1 MTPNNNFERPPLL
14 KNKKAV
20 VVEISPQDKIPVP
33 ATVIARTILPSMDY
47 DVVADAAGSPLSTNA
62 IATTAGG
69 GDDGEGKNRT
79 KSSRGSNK
87 KSKKNRNKQNHHHL
101 SSNESLSNTMNTG
114 VPAVAAAT
122 TGAGE
127 FATNA
132 ADGASALA
140 LLGQYSYASP
150 TSHEGSSYD
159 GYHHHQHHYN
169 AHVSGSE
176 MMMTTGGE
184 GGYYH
189 PPHHDHHAQYPSSS
203 GSSYNND
210 QQQLP
215 YYGTYYCPYDATSTA
230 QIVNPGSPAST
241 TTIPAATVM
250 PIGYCIPVMMNGAVY
265 YQQYGAATENAQYYY
280 HNHHHPGYSPQEMST
295 MDQHASSYYYYH
307 HHNNN
312 YHPNQ
317 PNECTDPNTMMMAL
331 NIHAP
336 SYNPE

>member
-1 MTPNNNFERPPLL
+1 MHL
-14 KNKKAV
+14 
-20 VVEISPQDKIPVP
+20 
-33 ATVIARTILPSMDY
+33 RTIPN
-47 DVVADAAGSPLSTNA
+47 VADAADGGVMNNSTTNEDA
-62 IATTAGG
+62 IDATT

-79 KSSRGSNK
+79 KSSRK
-87 KSKKNRNKQNHHHL
+87 KSKKNRNRQNHQL
-101 SSNESLSNTMNTG
+101 SNESPSNTMNTNL
-114 VPAVAAAT
+114 PAVAAAT
-122 TGAGE
+122 TGDGE

-184 GGYYH
+184 DGYYH

-210 QQQLP
+210 QEQLP

-265 YQQYGAATENAQYYY
+265 YQQYEAATENAQYYY

-307 HHNNN
+307 HHNNIN
-312 YHPNQ
+312 HPNQ
-317 PNECTDPNTMMMAL
+317 PNECADPNKMMMAL

-336 SYNPE
+336 AYNPE